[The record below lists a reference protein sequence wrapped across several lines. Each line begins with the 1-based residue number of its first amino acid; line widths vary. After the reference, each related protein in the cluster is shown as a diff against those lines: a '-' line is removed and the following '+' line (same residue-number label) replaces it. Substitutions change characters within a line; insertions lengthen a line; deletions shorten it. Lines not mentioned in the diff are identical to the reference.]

1 MSCRIY
7 ITIGESIVWKLCR
20 KNRTSDM
27 HACEIKIHDVIIW
40 TLCNSDKSEDKVSR
54 GYRDV
59 LFYNESNVRI
69 EHHNQFH
76 SNAF

>member
-1 MSCRIY
+1 MFEKSS
-7 ITIGESIVWKLCR
+7 GQE
-20 KNRTSDM
+20 NRTSDM

-54 GYRDV
+54 GYRDI

-76 SNAF
+76 AF